1 MITLYNT
8 IRDVFIYATAIAAIL
23 AGFNIYQKFSR
34 GEAVQPL
41 IIGWLFGI
49 TVSNLLFWA
58 VDYFILGNRLQN
70 NAFVNPVSLA
80 NDLSKQVYQACL
92 ILGVI
97 ISVLALITIYRKY
110 TEGEEV
116 TTLVF
121 QWIGSIIF
129 LFSFGTII
137 SAML

>member
-23 AGFNIYQKFSR
+23 AGFNIYQKFNR

-41 IIGWLFGI
+41 IIGWLYGI
-49 TVSNLLFWA
+49 TLSNLFIWG
-58 VDYFILGNRLQN
+58 VGYFIKDGNLAN
-70 NAFVNPVSLA
+70 NPVGLA
-80 NDLSKQVYQACL
+80 NDLGKQIYQACL
-92 ILGVI
+92 ILGVM
-97 ISVLALITIYRKY
+97 ISVLALISIYRKY

-116 TTLVF
+116 TTLIF
-121 QWIGSIIF
+121 QWVGSIIF